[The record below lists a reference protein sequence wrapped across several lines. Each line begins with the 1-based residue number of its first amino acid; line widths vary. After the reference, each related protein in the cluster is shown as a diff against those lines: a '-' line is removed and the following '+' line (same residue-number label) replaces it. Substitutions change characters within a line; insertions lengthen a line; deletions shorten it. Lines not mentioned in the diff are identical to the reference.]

1 MNIKYILPI
10 FIVLFLGCNSQTQK
24 SIKENN
30 SSKINKTEKN
40 VDKYR
45 GERETQKIIIELN
58 DINLTFDKNKLI
70 YPKEKTVLLFE
81 DNSTKSNMQ
90 KIVLDKLKVKYIA
103 TDNPY
108 LKNYF
113 KIKTIPTI
121 IVLDK
126 NKTIK
131 YENFV
136 PYEILKAEGF

>member
-1 MNIKYILPI
+1 
-10 FIVLFLGCNSQTQK
+10 
-24 SIKENN
+24 
-30 SSKINKTEKN
+30 
-40 VDKYR
+40 
-45 GERETQKIIIELN
+45 
-58 DINLTFDKNKLI
+58 LI